1 VTGASGGA
9 VPGNGGPVSGNG
21 GGPAMRFSV
30 DAWDPAYGTN
40 LELEDFLGE
49 STARVEV
56 NVELPASQW
65 RPVDPD
71 PGRAVPAALLFVDG
85 VRRIEARVW
94 IEEDPPDG
102 GALPEASAAL
112 CASYAAGVVCCCGQ
126 QAHIVLV
133 ETRRGLFTVAPR
145 AESIATWA
153 GEYTACRTKA
163 HPDRPL
169 PVTLS
174 QALQRRL
181 GDIEVQVAVSAR
193 ASVAG
198 HGVPEGGDLLVID
211 GPLHGRQHLPR
222 AIGYIKS
229 HRTTYLPPP
238 LNALVGTLRPG
249 QRTPVF
255 LIGTSWDRHTWYL
268 RLPSAAFPAGASP
281 GAGTPGAAN
290 SGAAN
295 SGAGTPGTS
304 ASDTT
309 IWSSPPSRQIS
320 RRSAAISAS
329 RLASKFAAA
338 TRASPVAR
346 AWYPISPNGSGK
358 VATSPGVSSL
368 RIFTGRSRSNS
379 AISPPRPMATTTTP
393 PRIAAAASK
402 ITRYTPA
409 IVSRPR
415 QYPIPPPP
423 LKPSPEPLSPARNR
437 TRGKDQALTP

>member
-1 VTGASGGA
+1 MTAATGGA
-9 VPGNGGPVSGNG
+9 VPGNGGPAAGNG

-71 PGRAVPAALLFVDG
+71 PGRPVPAALLFVDG

-94 IEEDPPDG
+94 IEEDPPG
-102 GALPEASAAL
+102 GGPLPEASAAL

-181 GDIEVQVAVSAR
+181 GDIEVQVAVAAR

-268 RLPSAAFPAGASP
+268 RLPSAAYPSAAYPS
-281 GAGTPGAAN
+281 AATP
-290 SGAAN
+290 
-295 SGAGTPGTS
+295 SGAGPGAPGLAGPPWAGIVRIECS
-304 ASDTT
+304 ADLPVSEVTNLAAL
-309 IWSSPPSRQIS
+309 SQACLGRFA
-320 RRSAAISAS
+320 SAEY
-329 RLASKFAAA
+329 KD
-338 TRASPVAR
+338 TRAPQNLYPIAGLERELRRRLGDPRLLYRALRLSAR
-346 AWYPISPNGSGK
+346 AEAP
-358 VATSPGVSSL
+358 
-368 RIFTGRSRSNS
+368 
-379 AISPPRPMATTTTP
+379 
-393 PRIAAAASK
+393 
-402 ITRYTPA
+402 
-409 IVSRPR
+409 
-415 QYPIPPPP
+415 
-423 LKPSPEPLSPARNR
+423 PAR
-437 TRGKDQALTP
+437 

>member
-1 VTGASGGA
+1 MTAATGGA
-9 VPGNGGPVSGNG
+9 VPGNG

-71 PGRAVPAALLFVDG
+71 PGRPVPAALLFVDG

-102 GALPEASAAL
+102 GPLPEASAAL

-181 GDIEVQVAVSAR
+181 GDIEVQVAVAAR

-268 RLPSAAFPAGASP
+268 RLPSAAYPSAAYPS
-281 GAGTPGAAN
+281 AATP
-290 SGAAN
+290 
-295 SGAGTPGTS
+295 SGAGPGAPGLAGPPWAGIVRIECS
-304 ASDTT
+304 ADLPVSEVTNLAAL
-309 IWSSPPSRQIS
+309 SQACLGRFA
-320 RRSAAISAS
+320 SAEY
-329 RLASKFAAA
+329 KD
-338 TRASPVAR
+338 TRAPQNLYPIAGLERELRRRLGDPRLLYRALRLSAR
-346 AWYPISPNGSGK
+346 AEAP
-358 VATSPGVSSL
+358 
-368 RIFTGRSRSNS
+368 
-379 AISPPRPMATTTTP
+379 
-393 PRIAAAASK
+393 
-402 ITRYTPA
+402 
-409 IVSRPR
+409 
-415 QYPIPPPP
+415 
-423 LKPSPEPLSPARNR
+423 PAR
-437 TRGKDQALTP
+437 